1 MTRRRRSRSQPAS
14 NKRAPRG
21 IALIAVL
28 WAVMLLALMA
38 QSFTSDVRTETQL
51 TRNLMANGEAR
62 ALADAAVHAAIDRL
76 LRERSDANRA
86 YDGSPYRTTLGGA
99 SVEVAIQD
107 ESGKIDLN
115 AAPAQLLEK
124 LFTGSGME
132 PDAAR
137 ALVDAVADWRDRDT
151 LRRLNGAEQG
161 DYRLADRPYEPK
173 NKAFDSIAE
182 LRLVLGV
189 SPSLFERIR
198 DAITVHSRRRGIDPR
213 SATPTVLAALL
224 GDDSRARDV
233 IEARRGAVTAQYL
246 HHPCCRENRRGRDLR
261 PGGDHTHR
269 RPEGPAVHHTGLAA
283 RPADETGAAELNVLY
298 GQGLAPTLSG
308 CFSEYLRPNI
318 TVIPANAG
326 IRKVLMSRWIPAFAG
341 MTFLGCRNGSTETQ
355 PMRPTFT
362 RVRIRPR
369 GGRCRPRRGSRR
381 SALR

>member
-1 MTRRRRSRSQPAS
+1 
-14 NKRAPRG
+14 
-21 IALIAVL
+21 
-28 WAVMLLALMA
+28 MLLALMA

-233 IEARRGAVTAQYL
+233 IEARRGAESTPATVAALTPDIPRTFVARSPRNTFTIRAVAKTAAGATFA
-246 HHPCCRENRRGRDLR
+246 REAIIRIAARKGRPFTTLGWRRGRL
-261 PGGDHTHR
+261 TK
-269 RPEGPAVHHTGLAA
+269 PA
-283 RPADETGAAELNVLY
+283 P
-298 GQGLAPTLSG
+298 
-308 CFSEYLRPNI
+308 
-318 TVIPANAG
+318 
-326 IRKVLMSRWIPAFAG
+326 
-341 MTFLGCRNGSTETQ
+341 RN
-355 PMRPTFT
+355 
-362 RVRIRPR
+362 
-369 GGRCRPRRGSRR
+369 
-381 SALR
+381 